1 MARSRPPHEILSLTR
16 SRYPVFSIR
25 RPAAFTLLEL
35 LLTLAVLAA
44 TAAVVL
50 PQLGGLIGDR
60 RLVRAADQLR
70 IEMTRLRV
78 EAMREGK
85 VMMLEGAIEG
95 GSLRVRPY
103 LSMSDA
109 TESMETVG
117 PSALLSGAKQDTFR
131 LETTQVAEP
140 REIELPENVVF
151 AGLNVVSSVRAAVI
165 EQADS
170 GVADSGVGGVAAT
183 PMATSSSGG
192 SGADVATAG
201 WSRPI
206 LFYPDGSTSTATVTL
221 RHETMGSINV
231 RLRGITGDTTIGEVT
246 Q

>member
-1 MARSRPPHEILSLTR
+1 M
-16 SRYPVFSIR
+16 FSTR

-44 TAAVVL
+44 TAAVIL
-50 PQLGGLIGDR
+50 PQLGGLLGDR

-78 EAMREGK
+78 KAMREGK
-85 VMMLEGAIEG
+85 VMMLEGATEG

-103 LSMSDA
+103 LSMRDA
-109 TESMETVG
+109 TESMASAG
-117 PSALLSGAKQDTFR
+117 PSALLSGAKQ
-131 LETTQVAEP
+131 ETVAAAMTEPVEP
-140 REIELPENVVF
+140 RVIELPENVVF
-151 AGLNVVSSVRAAVI
+151 AGVNVVSSVRAAMI

-170 GVADSGVGGVAAT
+170 GTGGAAAAPVANANVGAGQGGGGSGVAA
-183 PMATSSSGG
+183 
-192 SGADVATAG
+192 AG

-221 RHETMGSINV
+221 RHETMGSVMV
-231 RLRGITGDTTIGEVT
+231 RLRGITGDATIGEVS

>member
-1 MARSRPPHEILSLTR
+1 M
-16 SRYPVFSIR
+16 FSSR

-78 EAMREGK
+78 KAMREGK

-109 TESMETVG
+109 TESMGSAG
-117 PSALLSGAKQDTFR
+117 PSALLSGAKQ
-131 LETTQVAEP
+131 ETVAPAATEPAEP
-140 REIELPENVVF
+140 RVIELPENVAF
-151 AGLNVVSSVRAAVI
+151 AGVNVVSSVRAAMI
-165 EQADS
+165 EQADA
-170 GVADSGVGGVAAT
+170 GTGGFAAT
-183 PMATSSSGG
+183 PIANAGPLQGG
-192 SGADVATAG
+192 SGADIAAAG

-221 RHETMGSINV
+221 RHETMGSVMV
-231 RLRGITGDTTIGEVT
+231 RLRGITGDATIEEVT
-246 Q
+246 R